1 MIRVAIAEDEND
13 IRESLEIIIGNA
25 PGFICTGVYA
35 DCETALSRLE
45 QDLPEVILMDIK
57 FHPGRMSG
65 IEGVRRLKQRWPEI
79 DALMLTIYEDNEL
92 IFESLRAGASGY
104 LLKHTPPADL
114 LDSIKEAVAGGAPM
128 STKIARLVV
137 NSFQNQSTGP
147 ELTARQKEILMKL
160 REGKSYRTIGE
171 ELFISENTVKCHI
184 KKIYELLH
192 VHTQA
197 EAIAKAFEQRLF
209 VNPDSPNR

>member
-13 IRESLEIIIGNA
+13 IRESLAIIIGNA
-25 PGFICTGVYA
+25 PGFICTGAYA

-45 QDLPEVILMDIK
+45 HDLPEVILMDIK

-104 LLKHTPPADL
+104 LLKHTPPAAL

-209 VNPDSPNR
+209 VNPDGPNR